1 MKRTLLIALGLLVLT
16 FAKAAPL
23 QVAQL
28 SAEEEQE
35 LLFTIGTIVL
45 ENNQLILV
53 DKQGEI
59 LYQEDL
65 PKVRSIV
72 IHPSGQDTEETAVPR
87 VVAYPNPTTACL
99 YLKGVEDD
107 VEWRVYDLQGRLMTK
122 GRGLTVT
129 ADSLPAGDYILQ
141 VKNHIVK
148 FIKH

>member
-45 ENNQLILV
+45 ENNRLVLV

-99 YLKGVEDD
+99 YLKGVEED
-107 VEWRVYDLQGRLMTK
+107 VEWRVYDLQGRLITK

>member
-1 MKRTLLIALGLLVLT
+1 MKRTLLIALGLLMLT
-16 FAKAAPL
+16 LAKAAPL
-23 QVAQL
+23 KVAQL

-45 ENNQLILV
+45 ENNRLLLV

-59 LYQEDL
+59 LYEEDL

-72 IHPSGQDTEETAVPR
+72 IHPSGQDTEQTAAPR

-107 VEWRVYDLQGRLMTK
+107 VAWRVYDLQGRLMMK

-129 ADSLPAGDYILQ
+129 ADSLPVGNYILQ
-141 VKNHIVK
+141 VKTYIVK
-148 FIKH
+148 FIKL